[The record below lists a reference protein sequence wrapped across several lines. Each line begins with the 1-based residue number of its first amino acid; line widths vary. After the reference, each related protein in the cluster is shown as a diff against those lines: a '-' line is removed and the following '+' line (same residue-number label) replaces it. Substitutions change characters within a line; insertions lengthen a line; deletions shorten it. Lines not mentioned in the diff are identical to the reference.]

1 MRIQSLGW
9 EDPLQ
14 EGMVTHSSILTWRTP
29 WTEMPGG
36 LQSMGLQRVGHD
48 WSNWAH
54 TSMQAES
61 KWKTPGWGK
70 RIHEGC
76 KSRIS
81 LVSSM
86 DAVASFKILWK
97 VSNSQIHREP
107 NELTMPEWE
116 PAILVLASLPCD
128 YDTCRCSRSSTLD
141 RCFKLWR
148 GRGEQDSIGQ
158 GIGQGNA
165 SGKCGHRSGAVSAG
179 RNVGK
184 LKKPVQC
191 KI

>member
-1 MRIQSLGW
+1 MNLPAVKETRVQSLGW

-14 EGMVTHSSILTWRTP
+14 EGMVTHSSILTWRIP

-36 LQSMGLQRVGHD
+36 LQSMGSQRVRHD

-54 TSMQAES
+54 TSIQAES

-86 DAVASFKILWK
+86 DAVASFKLLWK

-116 PAILVLASLPCD
+116 PAIPVLTSLPCD
-128 YDTCRCSRSSTLD
+128 YDACCCSRSSTLD
-141 RCFKLWR
+141 RYFKLWR
-148 GRGEQDSIGQ
+148 GRGEQDSISMPG
-158 GIGQGNA
+158 
-165 SGKCGHRSGAVSAG
+165 
-179 RNVGK
+179 
-184 LKKPVQC
+184 QC
-191 KI
+191 KW